1 MGRVPAVIAAIL
13 VSVTSAV
20 VRAGDATDP
29 PSASGPPEV
38 VIEPHDIPV
47 PAEPHDV
54 PAPVQPVAPAAPAA
68 PGATPTPA
76 IAAAVAVTPPRPT
89 RETHGLALAAGFGI
103 EYGVLGLQ
111 ARYDIP
117 IRPRLIVSPFVSA
130 GINFGLL
137 SGPIGVSTALGT
149 RHRFVVDLGVAP
161 LDRFRLWVHGTP
173 VADGPSLARCWPP
186 ATSTCPTA
194 VGFSAPPSK
203 LRTKPGVRWPFRS
216 TRIWCSS
223 PGSRSAGGSGD
234 APQACVARARGAV
247 RSGVRSR
254 SALRPPRVRH
264 SGGRLPEHGGGR
276 RRLPAWR
283 RSGRR
288 PGDGRTPG
296 GFHRA
301 GRGDAAHARTGRVVP
316 PLERRARGASLGAS

>member
-38 VIEPHDIPV
+38 VIEPHDFRG
-47 PAEPHDV
+47 PAAPPAV
-54 PAPVQPVAPAAPAA
+54 RAPVHPVAPAAPAA

-76 IAAAVAVTPPRPT
+76 ITAAVAVTPPRPT

-173 VADGPSLARCWPP
+173 VADRTIFGPMLAAGYEHMSDGGWFQRTTIEVAYEAWSAVAVPIN
-186 ATSTCPTA
+186 SHLVLFSGLA
-194 VGFSAPPSK
+194 VG
-203 LRTKPGVRWPFRS
+203 R
-216 TRIWCSS
+216 RIW
-223 PGSRSAGGSGD
+223 
-234 APQACVARARGAV
+234 
-247 RSGVRSR
+247 
-254 SALRPPRVRH
+254 
-264 SGGRLPEHGGGR
+264 
-276 RRLPAWR
+276 
-283 RSGRR
+283 
-288 PGDGRTPG
+288 
-296 GFHRA
+296 
-301 GRGDAAHARTGRVVP
+301 
-316 PLERRARGASLGAS
+316 